1 MTAAHVL
8 KVVDQ
13 TLSQRRW
20 RLGFEGELEALYL
33 NHEVPRRIGYAVR
46 TAALALLVYNL
57 FLWVDWLLLP
67 DVFWT
72 GVTLRLGV
80 FTPVG
85 IALILMSH
93 FFSQPLMQRLG
104 FWTADWLV
112 MVTSLAVAASV
123 LYLSHISQSPHA
135 LLYSAGLIVVLL
147 YCNLLQRVRFRLA
160 LLFSVAV
167 VAMQVLATLMRD
179 QHGNPLV
186 VPLLCMVGFAT
197 VATLACNFALE
208 RQVRHRF
215 LLDLKENQLL
225 GELQAARDEL
235 VQMSQTDALTG
246 LGNRQA
252 LDDYLRQVWR
262 TTQEEPQA
270 VSLLLIEVDQLRG
283 GATAASRQAMDACV
297 RDVAHLLASSVR
309 PKDLVVRFD
318 AQTFAAVL
326 PDVENIEAMVAAD
339 RLFDLVRSQGDR
351 QRSSDPGGPTTITI
365 GVGTA
370 VPSDAGSSP
379 DSLIARAQRALAR
392 AVVAGRNQVSG

>member
-1 MTAAHVL
+1 MNQTALLEA
-8 KVVDQ
+8 VDH

-20 RLGFEGELEALYL
+20 RLSFDDGLERHYL
-33 NHEVPRRIGYAVR
+33 DHEVPRRIGYAVR

-57 FLWVDWLLLP
+57 FVLVDWMLLP
-67 DVFWT
+67 DVFWA

-85 IALILMSH
+85 VALILLSH
-93 FFSQPLMQRLG
+93 FFSRPLLARLG
-104 FWTADWLV
+104 SWTADWLV
-112 MVTSLAVAASV
+112 VSTSLAVAASV
-123 LYLSHISQSPHA
+123 LYLSLISQSPHA
-135 LLYSAGLIVVLL
+135 YLYSAGLIVVLM

-160 LLFSVAV
+160 LMFSVAV
-167 VAMQVLATLMRD
+167 LAMHLAATLVRE

-186 VPLLCMVGFAT
+186 VPMVCMLGFSA
-197 VATLACNFALE
+197 VATLGCNFALE
-208 RQVRHRF
+208 RQDRQRF
-215 LLDLKENQLL
+215 LLNLKENQLL
-225 GELQAARDEL
+225 EALQVARDEL

-262 TTQEEPQA
+262 TTQDEPQA

-283 GATAASRQAMDACV
+283 GAAVASREAMDQCV
-297 RDVAHLLASSVR
+297 REVAHLLASSVR

-339 RLFDLVRSQGDR
+339 RLFDLVRAQGDLR
-351 QRSSDPGGPTTITI
+351 APGTLPTTITI

-379 DSLIARAQRALAR
+379 EALIARAQRALAR

>member
-1 MTAAHVL
+1 MNQTALL
-8 KVVDQ
+8 KTVDQ
-13 TLSQRRW
+13 ALVQPRW
-20 RLGFEGELEALYL
+20 RLGFDDDLERHYL
-33 NHEVPRRIGYAVR
+33 DHEVPRRIGYAIR

-57 FLWVDWLLLP
+57 FVLVDWMLLP

-72 GVTLRLGV
+72 GVTIRLGV

-85 IALILMSH
+85 VALILMSH
-93 FFSQPLMQRLG
+93 FFSQPLIARLG
-104 FWTADWLV
+104 SWTADWLV
-112 MVTSLAVAASV
+112 VSTSLAVAAS
-123 LYLSHISQSPHA
+123 LLFLSLISQSVHA
-135 LLYSAGLIVVLL
+135 YLYSAGLIVVLL

-160 LLFSVAV
+160 LMFSLAVLGMHIVA
-167 VAMQVLATLMRD
+167 TFMRD

-186 VPLLCMVGFAT
+186 VPLVCMLGFSA
-197 VATLACNFALE
+197 VSTLTCNFALE
-208 RQVRHRF
+208 RQERQRF
-215 LLDLKENQLL
+215 LLNLKEDQLL
-225 GELQAARDEL
+225 DELQAARDEL
-235 VQMSQTDALTG
+235 VLLSQTDALTG

-283 GATAASRQAMDACV
+283 GATVASRHAMDQCV
-297 RDVAHLLASSVR
+297 REVAQLLSSSVR
-309 PKDLVVRFD
+309 PKDLMVRFD

-339 RLFDLVRSQGDR
+339 RLFDLVRAQGHRASQ
-351 QRSSDPGGPTTITI
+351 SLGPITITI

-370 VPSDAGSSP
+370 VPSDPASAP
-379 DSLIARAQRALAR
+379 QQLIARAQRALAR

>member
-1 MTAAHVL
+1 MSQAAML
-8 KVVDQ
+8 KSVDQ
-13 TLSQRRW
+13 TLAQPRW
-20 RLGFEGELEALYL
+20 RLGFDGALEQHYL
-33 NHEVPRRIGYAVR
+33 DHEVPRRIGYAVR
-46 TAALALLVYNL
+46 TAAFALLVYNIFVL
-57 FLWVDWLLLP
+57 VDWLLLP

-72 GVTLRLGV
+72 GVTLRLGL

-85 IALILMSH
+85 VALILMSH
-93 FFSQPLMQRLG
+93 FFSQPLLTRLG
-104 FWTADWLV
+104 SWTADWLV
-112 MVTSLAVAASV
+112 VGTALAVAASV
-123 LYLSHISQSPHA
+123 LYLSIISQSPHA
-135 LLYSAGLIVVLL
+135 FLYSAGLIVVLL

-160 LLFSVAV
+160 LLFSLAV
-167 VAMQVLATLMRD
+167 LAMHLMATLMRE

-186 VPLLCMVGFAT
+186 VPMVCMLGFSAL
-197 VATLACNFALE
+197 ATLACNFALE
-208 RQVRHRF
+208 RQERHRF
-215 LLDLKENQLL
+215 LLNLKENQLL
-225 GELQAARDEL
+225 EALQGARDEL

-283 GATAASRQAMDACV
+283 GATAGSRHAMDQCV
-297 RDVAHLLASSVR
+297 REVAHLLASSVR

-339 RLFDLVRSQGDR
+339 RLFDLVRAQGDR
-351 QRSSDPGGPTTITI
+351 SPEGVLPTTITI